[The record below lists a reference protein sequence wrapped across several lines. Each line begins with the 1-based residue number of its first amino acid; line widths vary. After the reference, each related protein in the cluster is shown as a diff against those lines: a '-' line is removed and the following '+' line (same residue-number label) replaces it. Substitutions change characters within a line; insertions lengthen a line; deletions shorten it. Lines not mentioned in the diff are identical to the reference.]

1 MLKGLN
7 IPPLERFSTRHWLGR
22 KYMLLVHSS
31 KLRGINPYYLFI
43 LRKNETQIVTRL
55 FLLGVGAR
63 IGIDRFYEGDVTG
76 RFFTFLGFLAVLIK
90 VVGLLVLI
98 ITFIYKTFCLL
109 REFEDAEDKIKNLL
123 LAKNKFA
130 LNLLRRHSSFALQ
143 ID

>member
-55 FLLGVGAR
+55 FLLGVGAP
-63 IGIDRFYEGDVTG
+63 IGLDRFYEGDVTG
-76 RFFTFLGFLAVLIK
+76 GFLAILGFLVALIT
-90 VVGLLVLI
+90 VVGLLVWILP
-98 ITFIYKTFCLL
+98 FISKTFRLL
-109 REFEDAEDKIKNLL
+109 REFEDAED
-123 LAKNKFA
+123 
-130 LNLLRRHSSFALQ
+130 
-143 ID
+143 